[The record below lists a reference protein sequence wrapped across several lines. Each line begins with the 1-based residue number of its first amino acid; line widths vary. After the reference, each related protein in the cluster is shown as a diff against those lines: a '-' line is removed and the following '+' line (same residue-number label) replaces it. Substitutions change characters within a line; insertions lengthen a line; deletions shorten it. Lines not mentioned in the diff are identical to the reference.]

1 MRDTTVSSSLEG
13 SDHEEAPMTEDRIH
27 RTTSADGT
35 MIAGRVHGQGPPLVL
50 VPGGPTDGDM
60 AWASLLPH
68 LTGSVACFALDL
80 RGRGLSGDDP
90 DHSRERL
97 VEDVVAFVE
106 SIPEEV
112 ALFGHSAGG
121 PLVMEAASRA
131 RNVRALALYEPA
143 LLDLADEQL
152 ARRYVDAFTRVRRA
166 AEEGRPAEGAQI
178 FLEELALAN
187 DQELRLLAD
196 VGATQ
201 GMAPLV
207 GVVLREEA
215 QSGLPQLGDP
225 AVLNRIDRP
234 VLVLHGTRTHPVYT
248 KIVRFLARRLADCR
262 SHELPGLGHLG
273 PEVQPEPVAEV
284 LVHFIEQVM
293 TPQRTS

>member
-1 MRDTTVSSSLEG
+1 MRATTVSSSLEG
-13 SDHEEAPMTEDRIH
+13 PDHEDAPMTEDRIH
-27 RTTSADGT
+27 RTLSADGT

-68 LTGSVACFALDL
+68 LTDSVTCFTLDL
-80 RGRGLSGDDP
+80 RGRGLSDDDP

-97 VEDVVAFVE
+97 VEDVAAFVE
-106 SIPEEV
+106 SIPDEV

-152 ARRYVDAFTRVRRA
+152 TRRYVDAFARVRRA
-166 AEEGRPAEGAQI
+166 ADEGRPAEGAQI

-187 DQELRLLAD
+187 DEELRLLD
-196 VGATQ
+196 EVGATQ
-201 GMAPLV
+201 GMAPFV
-207 GVVLREEA
+207 GVVLRDAA
-215 QSGLPQLGDP
+215 QSGLPHLGHP

-234 VLVLHGTRTHPVYT
+234 VLVLHGTKTHPIYT
-248 KIVRFLARRLADCR
+248 KIVRFLDQRLTECR
-262 SHELPGLGHLG
+262 SHALSGLGHLG
-273 PEVQPEPVAEV
+273 PEVQPEPVADV
-284 LVHFIEQVM
+284 LVHFLEQVM
-293 TPQRTS
+293 MPQSTS